1 MARYYKA
8 LKLIMFYLVNPAS
21 YITSKAKLDDEHLML
36 FRMTVNIC
44 YYAAIISIYFIIT
57 NI

>member
-8 LKLIMFYLVNPAS
+8 LKLIIFYIVSPAS
-21 YITSKAKLDDEHLML
+21 YITSKVRLDDGHLML

-57 NI
+57 NT